1 MQQPTS
7 NRQRSRM
14 RNRIW
19 AIFREAAGENVYIFR
34 DPLGDRYEVN
44 KFGVHVDF
52 DTMQKAEEVLERAL
66 ALMTIGGWA
75 LELEN
80 PKKVSRFKTRYTDAT
95 CYSVVDL
102 PFDLPTGGARLH
114 ISVV

>member
-19 AIFREAAGENVYIFR
+19 AIFREAAGEGVYIYR
-34 DPLGDRYEVN
+34 DPLGGRYAVN
-44 KFGVHVDF
+44 QFGVHIDF
-52 DTMQKAEEVLERAL
+52 DSMQQAEEVRERAL
-66 ALMTIGGWA
+66 ALLTIGGWA
-75 LELEN
+75 IEREN
-80 PKKVSRFKTRYTDAT
+80 PKKVSRFKTRFTDAT